1 MKTPKFLVIS
11 LSYIALAVI
20 AASPATAI
28 VSVESDAII
37 ITNPDGNRN
46 ALSTSIPE
54 TTAEPLAFIAADT
67 TVANPNPLGAP
78 ILLFNLTAGVTVW
91 LEPGSN
97 GGILPANTTFGNL
110 TLGSTFAT
118 LNDALTSLLGPSA
131 KISDVFGLTA
141 VVNGNASLAGFGL
154 LSDNETSLS
163 VGSFGL
169 TTTFDPDIDPQPLRF
184 AFEPANAQPVGNVFL
199 STEANTAGYG
209 LSISSDSDVAVPDSG
224 MTLSFFGMALTGIA
238 FLRRKID

>member
-1 MKTPKFLVIS
+1 MKTPKVLVILAFYS
-11 LSYIALAVI
+11 AATWIAS
-20 AASPATAI
+20 SPAAAF
-28 VSVESDAII
+28 VSIESDAITL
-37 ITNPDGNRN
+37 TNPNGTLNN
-46 ALSTSIPE
+46 LSVSIPE
-54 TTAEPLAFIAADT
+54 STAEPLAFIAAT
-67 TVANPNPLGAP
+67 NTVPNPDPLGAP
-78 ILLFNLTAGVTVW
+78 IFPFNLTAGVTVW

-97 GGILPANTTFGNL
+97 GGILPTNTTFGNL

-169 TTTFDPDIDPQPLRF
+169 TTAFDPDIDPQPLRF
-184 AFEPANAQPVGNVFL
+184 AFEPAGAQAVGGVFL
-199 STEANTAGYG
+199 STEANSAGYG
-209 LSISSDSDVAVPDSG
+209 LSISSDSDPAVPDSG
-224 MTLSFFGMALTGIA
+224 MTLSLFGMALTGIA
-238 FLRRKID
+238 FLHRKIG